1 MSTTPTILFCGL
13 SSELARS
20 LGHGAWRRENG
31 DGKTEMGKR
40 RMENGKWKIAG
51 NWRLAAGWFQD
62 IAGGWQLATGGWLF
76 SRI

>member
-1 MSTTPTILFCGL
+1 M
-13 SSELARS
+13 
-20 LGHGAWRRENG
+20 GHG